1 MLESTMRCRRGLLRV
16 ALTGAIGAA
25 LLLPLTAAAQAR
37 YPDKPVRMLVGFAA
51 GGPTDV
57 IARKLSAIIGPI
69 LGQSVVVEN
78 KPGASTT
85 IATSELVKSAP
96 DGHTLYF
103 TGSAALTITP
113 LSIPNLSFDVA
124 RDIAPVALVAAEQLA
139 IAVHP
144 SVRARNLKELA
155 ALIKAS
161 PGKFSF
167 GSSGT
172 GNVGH
177 LTGELFNQQAGG
189 LDMQHVAYKGA
200 GPAMQD
206 VLAGHVPVLAAGLGS
221 MYAQHQAGKLV
232 VLAVTDEKRSSIA
245 RDIPTSAEAG
255 FPGLLTTSVF
265 VVLAPAG
272 TPAAVVDT
280 VNKAIAQAMTNEEF
294 LKEMRQAT
302 VEPITGST
310 PAATGRFITGEL
322 AKWANLV
329 KATGIKLQ

>member
-1 MLESTMRCRRGLLRV
+1 MRASSIQSRRALLSLATASAVLAGLLSP
-16 ALTGAIGAA
+16 
-25 LLLPLTAAAQAR
+25 LPAAAQAR
-37 YPDKPVRMLVGFAA
+37 YPDKPIRMLVGFAA

-57 IARKLSAIIGPI
+57 IARKLSAVIGPI

-85 IATSELVKSAP
+85 IATSELVKSAA

-144 SVRARNLKELA
+144 SVRARSLKELA
-155 ALIKAS
+155 ALIKAR

-245 RDIPTSAEAG
+245 KDIPTSAEAG

-294 LKEMRQAT
+294 LKEMRLAT

>member
-1 MLESTMRCRRGLLRV
+1 MPPSGQQAKRDLLRV
-16 ALTGAIGAA
+16 GLACVAMASMFS
-25 LLLPLTAAAQAR
+25 PVSVAAQTR
-37 YPDKPVRMLVGFAA
+37 FPDKPIRMLVGFAA

-57 IARKLSAIIGPI
+57 IARKLSAVIGPT

-85 IATSELVKSAP
+85 IATTELVKSPP
-96 DGHTLYF
+96 DGYTLYF

-113 LSIPNLSFDVA
+113 LSIPNLTFDVA
-124 RDIAPVALVAAEQLA
+124 RDLAPVALVAAEQLA

-155 ALIKAS
+155 ALIKAN

-245 RDIPTSAEAG
+245 KDIPTSAEAG
-255 FPGLLTTSVF
+255 FPALLTTSVF

-272 TPAAVVDT
+272 TPAAIVDS
-280 VNKAIAQAMTNEEF
+280 VHRAIAQAMSNEEF
-294 LKEMRQAT
+294 LKDLRQAT
-302 VEPITGST
+302 VEPIAGST
-310 PAATGRFITGEL
+310 PAKTGQFITGEL
-322 AKWANLV
+322 SKWANLV
-329 KATGIKLQ
+329 KTTGIKLQ

>member
-1 MLESTMRCRRGLLRV
+1 MFVPGNQVKREVLQS
-16 ALTGAIGAA
+16 AFAAA
-25 LLLPLTAAAQAR
+25 LMASMLAPAPVFAQGR
-37 YPDKPVRMLVGFAA
+37 YPEKQIRMLVGFAP

-57 IARKLSAIIGPI
+57 IARKLAAVIGPT

-85 IATSELVKSAP
+85 IATAELAKSAP

-113 LSIPNLSFDVA
+113 LSIPNLPFDVS
-124 RDIAPVALVAAEQLA
+124 RDIAPIALVAAEHLA

-161 PGKFSF
+161 PGKISF
-167 GSSGT
+167 ASSGN

-177 LTGELFNQQAGG
+177 LTGELFNLQAGG

-221 MYAQHQAGKLV
+221 MYEQHKAGKLV

-245 RDIPTSAEAG
+245 KEIPTSAEAG
-255 FPGLLTTSVF
+255 FPNLLTTSVF

-272 TPAAVVDT
+272 TPAAVIQT
-280 VNKAIAQAMTNEEF
+280 INRAIDQAMSNEDF
-294 LKEMRQAT
+294 LKDLRQAT
-302 VEPITGST
+302 VEPISGST
-310 PAATGRFITGEL
+310 PAKTSQFIAGEL
-322 AKWANLV
+322 TKWANLV
-329 KATGIKLQ
+329 KSTGIKLQ

>member
-1 MLESTMRCRRGLLRV
+1 MRASSIQSRRGLLR
-16 ALTGAIGAA
+16 LAA
-25 LLLPLTAAAQAR
+25 ASAVLAGLLSPLPAAAQAR

-85 IATSELVKSAP
+85 IATAELVKSAP

-245 RDIPTSAEAG
+245 KDIPTSAEAG

-302 VEPITGST
+302 VEPIPNST
-310 PAATGRFITGEL
+310 PAATGKFITGEL

>member
-1 MLESTMRCRRGLLRV
+1 MLESTMRCRRGLLRL
-16 ALTGAIGAA
+16 ALAGAVGAA
-25 LLLPLTAAAQAR
+25 MLMPLTAAAQAR
-37 YPDKPVRMLVGFAA
+37 YPDKPIRMLVGFAA

-57 IARKLSAIIGPI
+57 IARKLSAVIGPL

-85 IATSELVKSAP
+85 IATSELVKSAA

-144 SVRARNLKELA
+144 SVRARSLKELA

-245 RDIPTSAEAG
+245 KDIPTSAEAG

-294 LKEMRQAT
+294 LKEMRLAT

-310 PAATGRFITGEL
+310 PASTGKFITGEL

>member
-1 MLESTMRCRRGLLRV
+1 MRASTRGSKKAVLH
-16 ALTGAIGAA
+16 A
-25 LLLPLTAAAQAR
+25 LLAAGMLTAALSPVPGAAQTR
-37 YPDKPVRMLVGFAA
+37 YPDKPIRMLVGFVA

-57 IARKLSAIIGPI
+57 IARKLSAAIGPI

-85 IATSELVKSAP
+85 IATADLVKSAP

-144 SVRARNLKELA
+144 SVRARSLKELA

-245 RDIPTSAEAG
+245 KDIPTSAEAG

-272 TPAAVVDT
+272 TPAAIIDT
-280 VNKAIAQAMTNEEF
+280 LHKSIAHAMTNEEF
-294 LKEMRQAT
+294 LKEMRLAT
-302 VEPITGST
+302 VEPITNST
-310 PAATGRFITGEL
+310 PASTGKFITGEL

-329 KATGIKLQ
+329 KTTGIKLQ